1 MWLPPLR
8 AVGPRAL
15 VQGLKMDE
23 LFVHRYSTVCQ
34 DGVELYGNAKCG
46 VHYLINGVRESDV
59 LYQILPALVCFRPEI
74 VGGSGGGWIT
84 YGVCCYE
91 VGRYSSTSFLCE

>member
-15 VQGLKMDE
+15 VQGLKVDE
-23 LFVHRYSTVCQ
+23 LLVHRYSTVCQ

-46 VHYLINGVRESDV
+46 FHYFRNLEF
-59 LYQILPALVCFRPEI
+59 LPKKGNVSR
-74 VGGSGGGWIT
+74 
-84 YGVCCYE
+84 
-91 VGRYSSTSFLCE
+91 RYISTLENYS